1 MIFLI
6 PHNALIWW
14 RFIKC
19 TFHFDRVCTHK
30 QITYPTKHVRHSKLI
45 SIVYINVFVIWE
57 YARNAIESTIIFM
70 MNYFFYWLQKM
81 VFLHLCYK
89 EYTTRIKPLR
99 KLCTHHLSY
108 NFTFCVPFIITILY
122 YLFLNVLIEN
132 VKTFVC
138 VRYLYFFAFGMP
150 WLIFVVSI
158 AMSKP
163 RLIIR
168 LFRGH
173 KINLFKSQIYF
184 KLRSICNKCNK
195 YYRIQTTL
203 I

>member
-1 MIFLI
+1 
-6 PHNALIWW
+6 
-14 RFIKC
+14 
-19 TFHFDRVCTHK
+19 
-30 QITYPTKHVRHSKLI
+30 
-45 SIVYINVFVIWE
+45 
-57 YARNAIESTIIFM
+57 
-70 MNYFFYWLQKM
+70 M

-150 WLIFVVSI
+150 WLILVVSI

-173 KINLFKSQIYF
+173 KINFLNRKYTLSWSEITAIFVTNVSILSNSNYF
-184 KLRSICNKCNK
+184 NIGISKARVYIKK
-195 YYRIQTTL
+195 YVYF
-203 I
+203 